1 MDDTTRVGGDGLQHL
16 GPYRIDGPLGQG
28 GMGEVFGATDM
39 RLQRPVALKLIR
51 GHGLADPAI
60 RARFARE
67 AQAASALNHPN
78 ICTVYDV
85 GEANGVPYLVMELLE
100 GETLGARLERGALP
114 LHDVIGLTIEI
125 ADALDTAHAH
135 QIVHRDIKPANIFIT
150 SRGRAKLMDF
160 GVATRQRGDAGLS
173 TTGLPAT
180 AALTELG
187 QAIGTVAY
195 MSPEQARGERLDAR
209 TDLFS
214 LGVVMYESAAG
225 TRPFHGGTDAVV
237 FDALLNRDPVPLR
250 TLREDVPE
258 ALDNIV
264 SGLLQKD
271 REARTP
277 SAADLLRR
285 LRSLGESTRP
295 PALAEQSPARHSGR
309 ARALTAAAA
318 VCLAIAAG
326 SVAWW
331 GRPTPP
337 PREIRS
343 VALLPFENKLG
354 ADASDVI
361 DGLLAAVNGD
371 LAKSQAIQVLAPGA
385 VEQYRATT
393 RTVSEIGRELDAD
406 ALLSVVA
413 TGSGGRIQLN
423 ASLIEA
429 RNGRTFWSASFD
441 RPRGQ
446 LDQLQA
452 DLADGVGHALGLTPA
467 APAGTRRTTT
477 PAVDPRAYRPLLAG
491 ALSRQPVEREGH
503 RPGHR
508 APRAGHDARRD
519 LWCGAGTPRLR
530 VRREIRKLPSD

>member
-277 SAADLLRR
+277 SAAD
-285 LRSLGESTRP
+285 STQAAQIPWRIDP
-295 PALAEQSPARHSGR
+295 PAGARRTVAGASQRTSAGADGRSRRMSGHR
-309 ARALTAAAA
+309 SRQRRVVGAADPS
-318 VCLAIAAG
+318 AAG
-326 SVAWW
+326 DSI
-331 GRPTPP
+331 GGPP
-337 PREIRS
+337 PLREQARRRRQRCHRRS
-343 VALLPFENKLG
+343 PRRRERRPREEP
-354 ADASDVI
+354 
-361 DGLLAAVNGD
+361 GD
-371 LAKSQAIQVLAPGA
+371 SGPCARRRGA
-385 VEQYRATT
+385 VSSHDQ
-393 RTVSEIGRELDAD
+393 
-406 ALLSVVA
+406 
-413 TGSGGRIQLN
+413 
-423 ASLIEA
+423 
-429 RNGRTFWSASFD
+429 D
-441 RPRGQ
+441 R
-446 LDQLQA
+446 
-452 DLADGVGHALGLTPA
+452 LGN
-467 APAGTRRTTT
+467 R
-477 PAVDPRAYRPLLAG
+477 
-491 ALSRQPVEREGH
+491 S
-503 RPGHR
+503 
-508 APRAGHDARRD
+508 
-519 LWCGAGTPRLR
+519 GAGR
-530 VRREIRKLPSD
+530 